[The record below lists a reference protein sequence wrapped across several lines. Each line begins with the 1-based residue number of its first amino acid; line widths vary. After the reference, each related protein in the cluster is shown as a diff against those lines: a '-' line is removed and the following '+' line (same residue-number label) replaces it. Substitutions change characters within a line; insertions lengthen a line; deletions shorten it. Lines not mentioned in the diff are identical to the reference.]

1 MKKTVFLLSSML
13 VVMTFLSIVSCSKD
27 LYDKDQYEQYLD
39 YNSPVDSIDSRH
51 QWVLTKMQ
59 QYRITAPTGMNV
71 EVAMILA
78 ENPLTESTAHV
89 LNQAK
94 ISDGGSVTLPVTIPM
109 TQTYLYAAL
118 VDKEG
123 KYYVVRFPVSQTTI
137 EFKTYSYGTPSSL
150 TLKPQAFTYIFEENF
165 PLAGDYDY
173 NDLVIRIGVEKV
185 PDNPRMLTLEATLIA
200 VGCQHQLAGM
210 VRLLNC
216 KYDDIDSIKTANGKT
231 FNDDLP
237 AASTE
242 LYNNRDL
249 FIRGRNNEAIIN
261 MFIDA
266 HWVMNTSQDVLEN
279 SGALAIRKYY
289 NTSLSNTDEYESRPY
304 QTQRYNVYFKSEEKV
319 RNFTT
324 EQLDPFILAIY
335 NGARYETHRYE
346 LQAAQVLFPY
356 QVEYRIKDL
365 PWSFTIPVEKFC
377 HPLEGVQIGFRKR
390 TQTGTPAMFGAYT
403 VRGHSFGEWVENCE
417 TNLDWYNNP
426 ANKNDVWIF

>member
-1 MKKTVFLLSSML
+1 
-13 VVMTFLSIVSCSKD
+13 
-27 LYDKDQYEQYLD
+27 
-39 YNSPVDSIDSRH
+39 
-51 QWVLTKMQ
+51 
-59 QYRITAPTGMNV
+59 
-71 EVAMILA
+71 
-78 ENPLTESTAHV
+78 
-89 LNQAK
+89 
-94 ISDGGSVTLPVTIPM
+94 
-109 TQTYLYAAL
+109 
-118 VDKEG
+118 
-123 KYYVVRFPVSQTTI
+123 
-137 EFKTYSYGTPSSL
+137 
-150 TLKPQAFTYIFEENF
+150 
-165 PLAGDYDY
+165 
-173 NDLVIRIGVEKV
+173 
-185 PDNPRMLTLEATLIA
+185 MLTLEATLIA

-279 SGALAIRKYY
+279 SGALAVRKYY